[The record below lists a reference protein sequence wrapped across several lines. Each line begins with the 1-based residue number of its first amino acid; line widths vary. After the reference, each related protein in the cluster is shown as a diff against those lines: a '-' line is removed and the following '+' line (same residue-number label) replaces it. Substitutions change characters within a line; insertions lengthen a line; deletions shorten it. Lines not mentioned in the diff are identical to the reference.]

1 MTLKMQG
8 FRELGERFARLSTE
22 MQVSTARSATNAA
35 AQVIK
40 KLAILKAPEA
50 PSSVSPDVPAKNL
63 KNNIR
68 VKRLADTPLTS
79 EHIVYVRSGKKA
91 FYASR
96 YGSIQEYGSVKQG
109 KQSFMRPAID
119 EGKGRAVEAIRTK
132 IIEGVHKA
140 GK

>member
-1 MTLKMQG
+1 MTLKMHG
-8 FRELGERFARLSTE
+8 FRELGERFARLSAE
-22 MQVSTARSATNAA
+22 MQASTARSSTNAA

-50 PSSVSPDVPAKNL
+50 PSGVSLNVPPKNL

-68 VKRLADTPLTS
+68 VKRLTDTPLTS
-79 EHIVYVRSGKKA
+79 EHIVFVRGGKKA

-109 KQSFMRPAID
+109 AQPFMRPAID

-132 IIEGVHKA
+132 IIEGVHKG